1 MIKLIR
7 KNIHAMWP
15 STLSWNFKNPS
26 KVYGSP
32 MFDEA
37 LRETYP
43 RRYAAKKE
51 FKHLLAELE
60 G

>member
-1 MIKLIR
+1 
-7 KNIHAMWP
+7 
-15 STLSWNFKNPS
+15 
-26 KVYGSP
+26 

-51 FKHLLAELE
+51 FKHLLAELD